1 MHCTTLKIDP
11 QSPGSIV
18 SLVLGVAF
26 TFIAI
31 IYSAFTSSTTKL
43 NETTSLVKEK
53 EKGKKKDEGDEES
66 TLPPPKVDNDEDEDS
81 PVPYNYSFFH
91 VTFALAAMYLGMV
104 LTNWAVVSDIE
115 STVQIDQG
123 VAAVWIKI
131 VSSWVTIGLY
141 IWTIIAPVVLPNRSF
156 A

>member
-1 MHCTTLKIDP
+1 VCKVNQQH
-11 QSPGSIV
+11 
-18 SLVLGVAF
+18 
-26 TFIAI
+26 
-31 IYSAFTSSTTKL
+31 KL

-66 TLPPPKVDNDEDEDS
+66 TLPPPKVDDNDEDEDS

-104 LTNWAVVSDIE
+104 LTNWAVVSDFE

-141 IWTIIAPVVLPNRSF
+141 IWTIIAPVILPNRSF